1 MGAKRGFVLPP
12 DAPFVASWILRPSRA
27 LALVFALS
35 MATGSGQAEESVSFD
50 IPSQPLAKALYA
62 FSAATGIEVLV
73 DARQVAGHRAPD
85 LKGSLPPHEALSIL
99 LAGSNLAARE
109 LGQETVMLAAM
120 SPAPAA
126 ALEDQRYF
134 ADVQRAVEHALCADE
149 RTLPGRYR
157 LALKLW
163 IGPSG
168 EVTRAKRLDTTGD
181 RARDEAVDAAISR
194 ISVGKSP
201 PPLLAQPIALI
212 VWPSYTGAITGCSAG
227 VLPRRAANR

>member
-1 MGAKRGFVLPP
+1 MPP
-12 DAPFVASWILRPSRA
+12 DAPVVASWIVRPRRA

-35 MATGSGQAEESVSFD
+35 LATGSGQAEESVSFD
-50 IPSQPLAKALYA
+50 IPSQPLAKALHA

-73 DARQVAGHRAPD
+73 DARPAAGHRAPD

-99 LAGSNLAARE
+99 LAGSNLVARDF
-109 LGQETVMLAAM
+109 GRDTVILAAM
-120 SPAPAA
+120 SPAPTS
-126 ALEDQRYF
+126 LMEDQRYF

-163 IGPSG
+163 VGPSG

-181 RARDEAVDAAISR
+181 RARDDALDAAISR
-194 ISVGKSP
+194 ISVGTSP
-201 PPLLAQPIALI
+201 PPLLAQPIAVI
-212 VWPSYTGAITGCSAG
+212 VSPSYTGTITGCPAG